1 VADAKQTAGRLI
13 FAAGDRDEPAAREAV
28 RAFHP
33 SGNWTLIL
41 TLAETAA
48 LALEALH
55 GDGWRDALSLALLDA
70 ELDGEV
76 VDDADE

>member
-1 VADAKQTAGRLI
+1 MADVKQTAGRLI
-13 FAAGDRDEPAAREAV
+13 FAAGDRDETAAREAV
-28 RAFHP
+28 RGFHP

-41 TLAETAA
+41 ALAETAA